1 MKKQSVII
9 STVLITILTILGIY
23 LTNAEKCQPGTG
35 QCTDEIKKPVV
46 VEDIIV
52 VEDIV
57 PSIASIAVSHPFP
70 IDEAF
75 DIHFINNVVQI
86 VIADQYKLYEDRLNI
101 SVENA
106 ALDKVKIPKGK
117 EYKDE
122 LLEETRFVFV
132 GTLDIPLTIS
142 KKSDGAV
149 VIVNYQGCWDGGVC
163 YPPSVKKFYLK

>member
-1 MKKQSVII
+1 MQDAQPPEQVQASFSDAVKAREDKQR
-9 STVLITILTILGIY
+9 LINEAQTYANDIL
-23 LTNAEKCQPGTG
+23 
-35 QCTDEIKKPVV
+35 
-46 VEDIIV
+46 
-52 VEDIV
+52 
-57 PSIASIAVSHPFP
+57 PSIASIAVSHPLP

-106 ALDKVKIPKGK
+106 DLDKVKIPKGK

-132 GTLDIPLTIS
+132 GTLNIPLTIS